1 MRPLPGGSRAF
12 LAVIAL
18 AAALAFPLAAQ
29 DSGVSA
35 DTGAD
40 SEEDLFGA
48 ETVTETKS
56 DAAAT
61 PQKDFLKYDMVKVG
75 GSASG
80 SLGLTGTWLDPWN
93 AGIDPLKP
101 DSRRLTPSMSDSIKI
116 TAKPSE
122 DFGVNME
129 FRASN
134 PFASSSSVLTGAT
147 YVAAGTNPYTSLPYP
162 ASVKTTSTSLTLP
175 SIKVW
180 SLYSKFSWKD
190 VVFMSFGKQSLAWG
204 VSQSFFQ
211 PANDIFA
218 LNVVDF
224 SNTGAER
231 EGPIAF
237 KAQYPL
243 PLSMANAYFYA
254 GVPDT
259 TTLDINDL
267 RVAAK
272 AEGNFGNTELAAA
285 GYYAYSDH
293 PRAIL
298 MGTTGNGTFNFFGE
312 AVAKWGSE
320 RYFLSSPI
328 LAAQK
333 ADQLWFSGTAGGFY
347 SNTDWNLT
355 ASAAYFYNGEG
366 QSGVTAKE
374 AYAYYYMH
382 QSEIDRA
389 KFGTHYA
396 AASISF
402 SELFVDQLSFMVY
415 GVGNISDRSFIV
427 APSLTWK
434 FFDYMKAKTGAT
446 LSFGPEG
453 SEYTLMGGGKPSAAF
468 SLSLDLGSGSF

>member
-1 MRPLPGGSRAF
+1 MRPLLRGSRAC
-12 LAVIAL
+12 LIVVAL
-18 AAALAFPLAAQ
+18 ATALALPLAAQ
-29 DSGVSA
+29 DSGAAA
-35 DTGAD
+35 DTQAG
-40 SEEDLFGA
+40 SEAELFGA

-56 DAAAT
+56 DTTAT
-61 PQKDFLKYDMVKVG
+61 PQKDFLKYDVVKVG
-75 GSASG
+75 GLASG
-80 SLGLTGTWLDPWN
+80 SLGLTGTWLDPWK

-101 DSRRLTPSMSDSIKI
+101 DSRRLTPSLSDSIKI

-129 FRASN
+129 FRTSN
-134 PFASSSSVLTGAT
+134 PFASSTSVLTGAS
-147 YVAAGTNPYTSLPYP
+147 YRADNPFTPTLVDPG
-162 ASVKTTSTSLTLP
+162 VTTTSTTLTLP

-180 SLYSKFSWKD
+180 LLYSKFSWHD
-190 VVFMSFGKQSLAWG
+190 AVFMSFGKQSLAWG

-243 PLSMANAYFYA
+243 PFSMANAYFYA

-259 TTLDINDL
+259 AALDINDL

-272 AEGNFGNTELAAA
+272 AEGNFGTTELAAA
-285 GYYAYSDH
+285 GYYSYNDH
-293 PRAIL
+293 PRGIL

-312 AVAKWGSE
+312 AVGKWGSE

-333 ADQLWFSGTAGGFY
+333 ADQLWFSGTAGGYY
-347 SNTDWNLT
+347 SNSDWYLT

-374 AYAYYYMH
+374 AYAYYYVH

-402 SELFVDQLSFMVY
+402 SQLFVEQLSFMVY
-415 GVGNISDRSFIV
+415 GVGNISDRSFII

-453 SEYTLMGGGKPSAAF
+453 SEYTLMGGGKPSASF